1 VAASVN
7 WTNMWKVVTRSG
19 DGKPKYFSSNIH
31 LLYSEIKVA
40 KKNLWFVFSTVLCER
55 LST

>member
-19 DGKPKYFSSNIH
+19 DGKPKYLSSNIH

-40 KKNLWFVFSTVLCER
+40 KKNLWFVFSIVLCER